1 MIHTTLRALSG
12 AALLGLSLACFTA
25 CGQSGNSSEN
35 TTTPE
40 ATPTATAAQ
49 EVPADM
55 TATEVHDYVLS
66 TEDDFVLLDVRTSAE
81 TDQGVLLGATILDYS
96 QADFKEKLAEMDR
109 EQRFIVYCASGGRS
123 GRTQQMME
131 ELGFRQV
138 TNMEGGITA
147 WKAAGFPTVSPD

>member
-1 MIHTTLRALSG
+1 
-12 AALLGLSLACFTA
+12 
-25 CGQSGNSSEN
+25 
-35 TTTPE
+35 
-40 ATPTATAAQ
+40 
-49 EVPADM
+49 M

-66 TEDDFVLLDVRTSAE
+66 TEDDFVLLDVRTPAE

-96 QADFKEKLAEMDR
+96 QADFKEKLAELDKD
-109 EQRFIVYCASGGRS
+109 QRYIVYCASGGRS